1 MPFGE
6 ARTEGRIT
14 AISVFDGGTET
25 RREAVPAHRIAKLW
39 GLADIRIG
47 DALGEPRKAHGH
59 FFAPP
64 SLETVVVPG
73 PDTDARSLHLALT
86 QLAEQDP
93 LIDLRHDEV
102 RQETSVS
109 LYGEVQKE
117 VVQATLAEE
126 FGLDVTFRETTPLC
140 IERPAGSGTAAEF
153 IKKDANPFL
162 AAVGLR
168 VDPAPVGSGVAF
180 RLEVELGAM
189 PYAFFKAVEDTVR
202 ETLHQGL
209 EGWQVTD
216 CTVTM
221 THSGYCPRQSHAHQG
236 FDKSMSSTGADFR
249 GLTPLVLVEA
259 LRRAGTQVYEPM
271 HRFRIE
277 APADTLGALL
287 PVLAALRAVPQTTE
301 TRADRCVLE
310 GAVPAARVHALE
322 QRLPGLT
329 RGEGE
334 LDSGFD
340 HYAPVSHGT
349 VPRRPRSDHNPLNR
363 KEYLLNVTRR
373 VGG

>member
-1 MPFGE
+1 M
-6 ARTEGRIT
+6 
-14 AISVFDGGTET
+14 
-25 RREAVPAHRIAKLW
+25 
-39 GLADIRIG
+39 
-47 DALGEPRKAHGH
+47 
-59 FFAPP
+59 
-64 SLETVVVPG
+64 VVPG
-73 PDTDARSLHLALT
+73 PGVDTRELHLALT
-86 QLAEQDP
+86 RLAEQDP

-126 FGLDVTFRETTPLC
+126 FGLDVTFRETTVIC
-140 IERPAGSGTAAEF
+140 IERPSGPGAAVEF
-153 IKKDANPFL
+153 NKKDPNPFL
-162 AAVGLR
+162 ATVGLR
-168 VDPAPVGSGVAF
+168 VDPAPVGSGVRF
-180 RLEVELGAM
+180 GLEVELGAM

-202 ETLHQGL
+202 ETLGQGL
-209 EGWQVTD
+209 HGWQVTD

-221 THSGYCPRQSHAHQG
+221 THSGYSPRQSHAHQG
-236 FDKSMSSTGADFR
+236 FDKSMSSTGYDFR

-259 LRRAGTQVYEPM
+259 LRRAGTRVHEPM
-271 HRFRIE
+271 HRFRLE

-301 TRADRCVLE
+301 TQGAACVLE
-310 GAVPAARVHALE
+310 GVVPAGRVHELE

-334 LDSGFD
+334 LESAFD
-340 HYAPVSHGT
+340 HYAPITYGT
-349 VPRRPRSDHNPLNR
+349 VPERPRTDHNPLNR

-373 VGG
+373 VTG